1 MNADEQKPAREATD
15 GAPENEVRS
24 VPGPWM
30 LVVAGLALAGAAAL
44 YVQLLDIGR
53 SDSAAPPPLASVS
66 TTHPSPT
73 ATFHSRVAPT
83 GSAARTAPGTGGSGG
98 KATSSAGAN
107 AAEGGHAPHDG
118 PAGRGGASAEPTA
131 SAHTPDAP
139 LPPTGMVFVPWPQK
153 GPFPNPTGASSASPA
168 APPPSG
174 FFIDRTEVPTAAYR
188 RCVLAGRCVP
198 AERVVLTE
206 GAITMF
212 TSDPSKEG
220 GKASPE
226 QLARAWKN
234 RCNEVRD
241 APTHPTNCV
250 NFASARDYCRFV
262 ASRLPTAAE
271 WTRAARL
278 DDQRK
283 FAWGDEQPSCDFA
296 CFGRNGSCLGGER
309 RLTSCPVGA
318 HPRDRSA
325 TGLLDMSGNVAEWV
339 RDEARPKA
347 APHDPAPRLVMGGSF
362 GDDLAQ
368 LAIDTRR
375 ALPPVSAH
383 VTIGFRCARDMLTT
397 AARKRPDSGTE

>member
-1 MNADEQKPAREATD
+1 
-15 GAPENEVRS
+15 
-24 VPGPWM
+24 
-30 LVVAGLALAGAAAL
+30 
-44 YVQLLDIGR
+44 
-53 SDSAAPPPLASVS
+53 
-66 TTHPSPT
+66 
-73 ATFHSRVAPT
+73 
-83 GSAARTAPGTGGSGG
+83 
-98 KATSSAGAN
+98 
-107 AAEGGHAPHDG
+107 
-118 PAGRGGASAEPTA
+118 
-131 SAHTPDAP
+131 
-139 LPPTGMVFVPWPQK
+139 MVFVPWPPK
-153 GPFPNPTGASSASPA
+153 SPSTNPVGAASASATA
-168 APPPSG
+168 APPAG
-174 FFIDRTEVPTAAYR
+174 FFIDRTEVTTAAYR

-212 TSDPSKEG
+212 TSNPSKTDGE
-220 GKASPE
+220 ASPE

-241 APTHPTNCV
+241 AQNHPTNCV
-250 NFASARDYCRFV
+250 NFASARDYCRFA

-296 CFGRNGSCLGGER
+296 CFGRNGSCLGGKR

-318 HPRDRSA
+318 HTRDRSA

-339 RDEARPKA
+339 RDEGKPPA

-368 LAIDTRR
+368 ITISTRR

-383 VTIGFRCARDMLTT
+383 VTIGFRCARNLPAT
-397 AARKRPDSGTE
+397 APRKRSDGGGE